1 MNPVD
6 GWFLLKL
13 FGGVMAKIGP
23 ASFKYI
29 LKAKFEAESLI
40 EKPDVIGAIFG
51 QTEGLLGEELDLRE
65 AQKNGKIGRI
75 EVESTSSN
83 GKTIGEIIIPTSLDI
98 AETALIGAA
107 IETIDRIGPSKASI
121 KVESL
126 EDVRVTKR
134 EYITKRASE
143 LLSVA
148 MNKNAADTT
157 EMLQKLYEDVRQK
170 EMIEYG
176 PEKLPAG
183 PDIDD
188 SDEIIVVEGRAD
200 VLNMLKHGFTNVIGM
215 NGTTI
220 PKTVLD
226 LSRKKITTLFVDGD
240 RGGDII
246 ISAFAQNGHLDY
258 IAKAPAGTEVEE
270 LSKKEINQALRAK
283 VPVEEYSPGLR
294 RESREEKQTQINLP
308 EEFKQRMI
316 SFVNEIIGT
325 RGAFLIDE
333 NYNILGRIPY
343 KEVESSLPNLEGTSI
358 VVLDGIVTDEIAK
371 SAEEAEIKYVIGSRV
386 AASSST
392 VTLLSYDD
400 LGYR

>member
-1 MNPVD
+1 
-6 GWFLLKL
+6 
-13 FGGVMAKIGP
+13 MAKIGP
-23 ASFKYI
+23 ASFKYV
-29 LKAKFEAESLI
+29 LKAKFEAESLV
-40 EKPDVIGAIFG
+40 EKPDVIGAVFG

-83 GKTIGEIIIPTSLDI
+83 GKTTGTIIIPTSLDI

-107 IETIDRIGPSKASI
+107 IETIDRIGPSKATI
-121 KVESL
+121 RVESL

-143 LLSVA
+143 LLGTALS
-148 MNKNAADTT
+148 KNATDTT

-170 EMIEYG
+170 ELTEYG

-183 PDIDD
+183 PDIED

-220 PKTVLD
+220 PKSVVD
-226 LSRKKITTLFVDGD
+226 LSKRKVTTLFVDGD
-240 RGGDII
+240 RGGDMIVN
-246 ISAFAQNGHLDY
+246 AFMQNGHIDY
-258 IAKAPAGTEVEE
+258 VAKAPAGTEVEE

-283 VPVEEYSPGLR
+283 IPLEEYAPGMR
-294 RESREEKQTQINLP
+294 RESKEEKPQISLP
-308 EEFKQRMI
+308 DEFKQKML
-316 SFVNEIIGT
+316 SFVNDIIGT
-325 RGAFLIDE
+325 RGAFLINDKYE
-333 NYNILGRIPY
+333 ILGKIPY
-343 KEVESSLPNLEGTSI
+343 KEVESSLPNLESTYA
-358 VVLDGIVTDEIAK
+358 VVLDGVITDEIAK
-371 SAEEAEIKYVIGSRV
+371 SAEEAEIKYVIGNRV
-386 AASSST
+386 AASSSS
-392 VTLLSYDD
+392 VVLLSYED